1 MIFLSEVFLGIPQA
15 IKKSL
20 NFYKPLFSKPQFKH
34 FSNFVSGLIVN
45 DNKTIQDINDSLSKK
60 DQSSLNRFM
69 TKSNWDPEE
78 LNSLRIKQVKK
89 HLKLKKGIFIGD
101 DTFLHKTGRH
111 IEKTYYY
118 RSGKTKRKEWGHC
131 LVNSIYTDLHNND
144 FPIDANIYLRK
155 EVCDVDHQFK
165 TRRELLLEQL
175 DFALQEKL
183 SLWLA
188 IIDGGYYSHKLI
200 KELRQRDL
208 RYLAGVHMTNTA
220 FFDYKTKDERYIEIG
235 KYIETLTKKDYE
247 AHIIRGEKY
256 FIHTKEIFVKQLGKQ
271 KLIISYKEG
280 DEEIGIKA
288 YITDLFNK
296 TNKQLLIFLLKRWK
310 IEGWHRDAKQHLGL
324 ESYQVRKYR
333 AVQKYAYA
341 ILLAYTLLVLNKKQS
356 ILKLLKRKLQTIGE
370 ICRFFKLL
378 AQKGMRWLKRKSKSI
393 IQLKEI
399 INKYVLVKNAK
410 V

>member
-1 MIFLSEVFLGIPQA
+1 
-15 IKKSL
+15 
-20 NFYKPLFSKPQFKH
+20 
-34 FSNFVSGLIVN
+34 
-45 DNKTIQDINDSLSKK
+45 
-60 DQSSLNRFM
+60 M
-69 TKSNWDPEE
+69 TKSEWDTKK

-89 HLKLKKGIFIGD
+89 YLKLNKGIFIGD

-111 IEKTYYY
+111 IEKAYYY

-131 LVNSIYTDLHNND
+131 LVNSIYTDDNND
-144 FPIDANIYLRK
+144 FPIDVCIYLRK
-155 EVCDVDHQFK
+155 EVCSEEDIFK

-183 SLWLA
+183 PLWLA
-188 IIDGGYYSHKLI
+188 IIDNGYYSHNLIRKL
-200 KELRQRDL
+200 KQRNL

-220 FFDYKTKDERYIEIG
+220 FFDYETKEE
-235 KYIETLTKKDYE
+235 KYIEVGQYIEALTEKDYE
-247 AHIIRGEKY
+247 VYTINKEKY

-288 YITDLFNK
+288 YITDIFEK
-296 TNKQLLIFLLKRWK
+296 TNKQLLILLLKRWK

-341 ILLAYTLLVLNKKQS
+341 ILLAYTLLILNKEQN
-356 ILKLLKRKLQTIGE
+356 ILKPLKRKLQTIGE
-370 ICRFFKLL
+370 LCRFFKLL
-378 AQKGMRWLKRKSKSI
+378 AQKGMGWLKRKAKNL
-393 IQLKEI
+393 IQFKEI
-399 INKYVLVKNAK
+399 FNKYITVKNAK